1 MINLAGL
8 IQYKIKS
15 FEAKTR
21 ISIFQALTVVVELIS
36 LTYNNKTM
44 GGLRRFSF
52 LILVAIILVT
62 IPTSSHAQSSDSEFI
77 GDPGKWV
84 SGPFL
89 TYYHQ
94 SKNPEKIFGNP
105 ISIEFSDPITNNRVQ
120 YFEKARLELNPENQ
134 ADIVNSAPLGELIF
148 EAGEF
153 KEAGI
158 GNDPSVC
165 HRFGNGKEIC
175 YAFREFY
182 QTQNGALFL
191 GQPISNTLINKAGFL
206 VQFFENALLEWHP
219 EKESGERVVVADLGS
234 QYYSEIVGDPQF
246 LQTDPDT
253 LPIDV
258 NRIPVVKVFVSSAII
273 PANSTQRIFVVV
285 YDQYHQPISGS
296 MVGVNIALPDGSE
309 SFYRLP
315 ETNSAGI
322 SILDLSIGALNPQ
335 EMIKIEASASF
346 ENIIKTGTAWF
357 RIWW

>member
-1 MINLAGL
+1 
-8 IQYKIKS
+8 
-15 FEAKTR
+15 
-21 ISIFQALTVVVELIS
+21 
-36 LTYNNKTM
+36 M
-44 GGLRRFSF
+44 GGLRRFTFLF
-52 LILVAIILVT
+52 LIAIVFVT
-62 IPTSSHAQSSDSEFI
+62 IPTSSHAQSNDTEFI

-89 TYYHQ
+89 TYYHRT
-94 SKNPEKIFGNP
+94 KNPEIIFGNP
-105 ISIEFSDPITNNRVQ
+105 ISIEFADPMTNTRVQ
-120 YFEKARLELNPENQ
+120 YFEKARLEFNPENPG
-134 ADIVNSAPLGELIF
+134 AVVNSVPLGELIF

-165 HRFGNGKEIC
+165 HRFGNGKEVC

-182 QTQNGALFL
+182 QSQNGELFF
-191 GQPISNTLINKAGFL
+191 GQPISNTLINKSGFL

-219 EKESGERVVVADLGS
+219 EKKSGERVVVADLGS
-234 QYYSEIVGDPQF
+234 QYYSDIVDDPQF
-246 LQTDPDT
+246 LRTAPDT
-253 LPIDV
+253 LPADV
-258 NRIPVVKVFVSSAII
+258 NRIPAVNVYVSSAII

-285 YDQYHQPISGS
+285 YDQYHQPIPDS
-296 MVGVNIALPDGSE
+296 MVGVNISLPDGSE

-322 SILDLSIGALNPQ
+322 SILDLSIGALKPQ

-346 ENIIKTGTAWF
+346 ENVLKTGTAWF